1 MKRIVF
7 LLRRNESVVPFTVVP
22 PAE

>member
-7 LLRRNESVVPFTVVP
+7 LLRRNESVVPFTGVP
-22 PAE
+22 PLE